1 MCDLL
6 TDPYLDELRAIGR
19 EVDRCMAWLDT
30 LNPPPAPSD
39 LSLSP
44 DAGKDG
50 VGGGFLKQGNAA

>member
-6 TDPYLDELRAIGR
+6 TDPYIAELRAMHNYI
-19 EVDRCMAWLDT
+19 DATLAWLDT
-30 LNPPPAPSD
+30 LNPPPAPSN

-50 VGGGFLKQGNAA
+50 VGGGLLPCME